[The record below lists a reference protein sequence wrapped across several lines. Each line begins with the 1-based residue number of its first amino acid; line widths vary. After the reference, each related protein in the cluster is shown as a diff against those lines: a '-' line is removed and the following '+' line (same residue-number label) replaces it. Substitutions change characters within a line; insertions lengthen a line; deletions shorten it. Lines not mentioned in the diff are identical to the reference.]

1 MATTERALETLALHA
16 GHRPDKETLSRATT
30 IKAREETKNG

>member
-1 MATTERALETLALHA
+1 MATTEQGLETLVLHA
-16 GHRPDKETLSRATT
+16 GPRPDKETLSRATT